1 MFLAN
6 YCADSYPEQLLNF
19 IERHGPAW
27 TLPGRLLLACGCWR
41 GGAVFQVKVAG
52 MAATQVI
59 EQSSQSGHP
68 RRRRRPQT
76 ARHAENITRREEIL
90 AIAAHRFAQHGFAA
104 TTVREIAKDA
114 EIHSGGIYHHF
125 LTKEDMLDEI
135 IRAPLLSLTA
145 RAMAIFHGPADVET
159 RLTALFLLYLDHI
172 KDHKSAHLLLFNER
186 RFLRKHVRFAYF
198 ADSQRSLFDAWL
210 GLLEAGRS
218 DGLFRNEL
226 NAFVTVTMI
235 LRMTN
240 AIAEWFEDDS
250 SYYTYIT
257 AHFSLDELIEAEI
270 SLTFSAIYA
279 HPEPGRRPP
288 LDEAR
293 LLLGQATD

>member
-1 MFLAN
+1 MFWSN
-6 YCADSYPEQLLNF
+6 YCADHYPEQPLNF
-19 IERHGPAW
+19 TAQQGAAL
-27 TLPGRLLLACGCWR
+27 TLPGRLLLGCACWR
-41 GGAVFQVKVAG
+41 GSAGFQGKVAG
-52 MAATQVI
+52 MAAAQVI
-59 EQSSQSGHP
+59 EQSAQASQP

-76 ARHAENITRREEIL
+76 ARHADNITRREEIL
-90 AIAAHRFAQHGFAA
+90 AIAAHRFAQHGFEP

-159 RLTALFLLYLDHI
+159 RLTAMFLLYLDHI
-172 KDHKSAHLLLFNER
+172 KQHKSAHLLLFNER
-186 RFLRKHVRFAYF
+186 RFLRKHERFAYF

-210 GLLEAGRS
+210 KLLEAGRA
-218 DGLFRNEL
+218 DGLFRDDL

-257 AHFSLDELIEAEI
+257 GHFSLDELIEAEI
-270 SLTFSAIYA
+270 SLIFHAIYA
-279 HPEPGRRPP
+279 HPTPGRRPP
-288 LDEAR
+288 LDQAR
-293 LLLGQATD
+293 LFLSQTTA